1 MGKKGRRGATTAKA
15 VIPRALRRQTTKLYL
30 KPQFTHA
37 AVAERWD
44 PRKSAS
50 VNLSALGLAHDP
62 NRSVTHGKPLMGNQS
77 DATSTKKSAS
87 AAEVKDPCELFD
99 IPQSDTLRGG
109 DINERRR
116 ALPQLEV
123 KFMLWVGD
131 GWDIWCV

>member
-15 VIPRALRRQTTKLYL
+15 VVPRTLRRQTTKLYL
-30 KPQFTHA
+30 KPQFTSA

-50 VNLSALGLAHDP
+50 VNLASLGLAHNP
-62 NRSVTHGKPLMGNQS
+62 NRSITHGKPQMGNQS
-77 DATSTKKSAS
+77 DAVALKTV
-87 AAEVKDPCELFD
+87 AAEARDPCELFE
-99 IPQSDTLRGG
+99 IPTSDSLRGG

-123 KFMLWVGD
+123 RSYYFFQRQ
-131 GWDIWCV
+131 